1 MEYEAVIGLETHVQ
15 LKTKSKMWCGCAN
28 QYGSEPNTNVCP
40 VCLGMPGVLPV
51 PNDEAL
57 RLTVLTGFLL
67 NCEIPRFAKF
77 DRKSYF
83 YPDAPKNYQL
93 TQYDKPSTQNGFV
106 EFEFSGTGFQSVGG
120 QDARPT
126 MARVRITRAHLEE
139 DVGKLMHFD
148 RNSGVDFNRAGVP
161 LMEIVSEPD
170 ITGADMAYAY
180 LNALKDILIYG
191 NVSDC
196 DMEKGMVR
204 CDVNIS
210 VRPVGTKELGAKIEI
225 KNMNS
230 FSGVRRAA
238 EYEIARQ
245 IAAVKR
251 GEKLIQSTRRWDDE
265 AGITDEMRTKEHA
278 HDYRYFPDPDLMPL
292 APTDA
297 WLAEVKSR
305 VVELPLARKQRFMR
319 EYQLPASD
327 AEIFKNDVSLGNYF
341 ELTMLAAQVKNPK
354 TIANLITNLV
364 SRELSKENT
373 IRKIKLDE
381 LHRGEPNQDTDFSDF
396 KFKPLTPFDLKLE
409 PKQLVE
415 LAELIDEKTIGS
427 AAAQQ
432 VFAEMFETGKSP
444 SVIVQEKGLAQ
455 VSDTGAIE
463 KFCDEAIGANPNSV
477 SDYKNGKIAALN
489 FLKGQVMKLSKG
501 KANPNLAGEIL
512 ERKLKG

>member
-28 QYGSEPNTNVCP
+28 AFGSPPNTNVCP
-40 VCLGMPGVLPV
+40 VCLGLPGVLPM

-57 RLTVLTGFLL
+57 HLTVLTGFLL

-83 YPDAPKNYQL
+83 YPDMPKNYQI
-93 TQYDKPSTQNGFV
+93 TQYDKPSTANGHV
-106 EFEFSGTGFQSVGG
+106 EFEFNGG
-120 QDARPT
+120 L
-126 MARVRITRAHLEE
+126 ARVRITRAHLEE
-139 DVGKLMHFD
+139 DVGKNSHFE

-170 ITGADMAYAY
+170 LTSADMAYEY

-191 NVSDC
+191 GVSDC

-204 CDVNIS
+204 CDVNVS
-210 VRPVGTKELGAKIEI
+210 VRLVGTKELGAKIEI

-230 FSGVRRAA
+230 FSGVRRAL
-238 EYEIARQ
+238 EYEIPRQ
-245 IAAVKR
+245 IEVVKA
-251 GEKLIQSTRRWDDE
+251 GGKLIQSTRRWDDV
-265 AGITDEMRTKEHA
+265 AGITEEMRTKEFA

-319 EYQLPASD
+319 DYQLPAND
-327 AEIFKNDVSLGNYF
+327 AEVFKNDKALGDYY
-341 ELTMLAAQVKNPK
+341 ELIAKHAKNPK
-354 TIANLITNLV
+354 IVANLVINRV
-364 SRELSKENT
+364 SAELSKENAV
-373 IRKIKLDE
+373 RKIKTEE
-381 LHRGEPNQDTDFSDF
+381 LYRVEPTPHTDYEAA
-396 KFKPLTPFDLKLE
+396 KLKLQ
-409 PKQLVE
+409 PVTLSDLRFSPTDLIE
-415 LAELIDEKTIGS
+415 LAGLLDTRTISSS
-427 AAAQQ
+427 AAQT
-432 VFAEMFETGKSP
+432 VFAEMFDTGKSP
-444 SVIVQEKGLAQ
+444 AAIVQEKGLAQ

-463 KFCDEAIGANPNSV
+463 KFCDEAIAANPGPANDFKS
-477 SDYKNGKIAALN
+477 GKAAALN

-501 KANPNLAGEIL
+501 NANPALAGEIL
-512 ERKLKG
+512 ERKLKN